1 MGASFRSKDEI
12 LGLAGIDSLTISPKL
27 LDELEK
33 CSDDLERVLD
43 ASSVESNIER
53 VHVTESMYRWSLN
66 EDQMATDKLSEGI
79 RNFNKDLEKLR
90 DTVKTK
96 LGGEH

>member
-33 CSDDLERVLD
+33 STELLERILTPGLAHLPEV
-43 ASSVESNIER
+43 I
-53 VHVTESMYRWSLN
+53 VTEQVFRWAMN
-66 EDQMATDKLSEGI
+66 EDQMACDKLSEGI
-79 RNFNKDLEKLR
+79 RNFNKDLDSLR
-90 DTVKTK
+90 AVIQTRVSQA
-96 LGGEH
+96 